1 MDTIVTEME
10 ADRIRMIEQVDR
22 SELVEAEYM
31 AGQSSDGRSLTLRRL
46 EKSPPERIGP
56 WSAEDVD
63 QRIADWKPQIESE
76 GLLLGAFRGEK
87 LIGFAA
93 LSSRVPD
100 GSAELLA
107 LFVDAKHR
115 RLGVGSLL
123 MEAVEDLARQR
134 GIRALLIA
142 SNRTASSVEFYLKHG
157 CKAITLRNNSVIR
170 HGPEDPVFAKQ
181 L

>member
-1 MDTIVTEME
+1 MDTVVTKME

-22 SELVEAEYM
+22 SELVEAEYV
-31 AGQSSDGRSLTLRRL
+31 ADQSSDGRSLTLRRV

-56 WSAEDVD
+56 WSPEDVD
-63 QRIADWKPQIESE
+63 RRVADWKPQIEGE
-76 GLLLGAFRGEK
+76 GLLLGAFLGER

-93 LSSRVPD
+93 LSSEVSD

-115 RLGVGSLL
+115 RSGVGSLL

-134 GIRALLIA
+134 GIRALFIA

-157 CKAITLRNNSVIR
+157 CKAITLRTNSILR